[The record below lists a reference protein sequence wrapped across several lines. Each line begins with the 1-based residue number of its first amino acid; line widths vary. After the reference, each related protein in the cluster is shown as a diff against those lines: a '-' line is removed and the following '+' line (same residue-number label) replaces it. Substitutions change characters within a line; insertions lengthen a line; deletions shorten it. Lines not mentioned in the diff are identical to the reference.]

1 MADVSKEVKIIFEGV
16 DNVSDIIGNVSTRLE
31 DFGGKVTS
39 ATQPLADLAATVLKT
54 EAALAALAVGG
65 LVLAF
70 NESKKFE
77 AAQLELA
84 KVLSDEEIPRLEE
97 AKQAAFNL
105 SDQYGQSSSE
115 IIQSIAEWRQA
126 GFDLNDSLKLT
137 AASMDLVI
145 AGNLSAADANA
156 ILVATLKGFKS
167 PAEDAARLTDILN
180 AVSNEYATNVLELG
194 KGMAGLS
201 PIAKTMG
208 FSFEETAGLLTPVI
222 EVFRSGDEAAIAL
235 KTGLLKLIDDTPA
248 VTEALKSIGVS
259 QTDSNGA
266 LRSGK
271 DILYDVAAAFVNLDD
286 NQKLFITQQLV
297 GIQQSARMVEVFN
310 GLSKSTEV
318 TAVAMNAA
326 GSAAKEV
333 EIRLGSA
340 EVAVDRFIRAAQNL
354 AIAVGFQFQE
364 AAKEAI
370 DGGTAIEN
378 ALRGMVDDGT
388 FAPILDLVRSFA
400 SSLGAD
406 LKQIAQ
412 ILPEAFEGVD
422 WTKLIDSLGTLGEAV
437 KGIFKAA
444 FGDVDLTTAE
454 GLQKAVQKI
463 VDSVAALTN
472 VTAGILEAWQPFV
485 RAISDAVDTF
495 NESGEATQTFVGN
508 VLGFAQ
514 AVNTFASNID
524 IITKSLQAVALA
536 LTALNITNLAGAVGG
551 FTALGTAVVNFTAS
565 IYPLPAIL
573 ATVATGLAIDWLFD
587 KIIPGWDQLRLA
599 VASNVDVLHGF
610 DDAQGEWIGSADDV
624 EETLSNQKTIWE
636 ELSDA
641 IDAMP
646 PIVETQVSAPGA
658 ALTKQEIDEISKAF
672 AEVTEDKTITVTAE
686 ADEGSFKRVGDIII
700 EELPDGRIVFT
711 QAKLDQSSVDA
722 TKSKLDQDIP
732 TEKQIEIRLQGE
744 IDIEIAKIQAQAE
757 SLQSYFEWSAK
768 VDIAEIEQVFETIR
782 NQSDNITEMFVNTG
796 DVLVGL
802 ASSLG
807 DISSLARLEVFE
819 LMEAEAERRD
829 ALLVEQQKL
838 TEAQIKYLEARTSAL
853 GRGESIITIQDDG
866 LQAELELVLQR
877 IIELTQIR
885 ANEEGLNFLLGVT

>member
-31 DFGGKVTS
+31 DFGGKVAS

-77 AAQLELA
+77 SAQLELA
-84 KVLSDEEIPRLEE
+84 KVLSDEEIPRLDE

-105 SDQYGQSSSE
+105 SDQYGQSSTE
-115 IIQSIAEWRQA
+115 IVQSLAEWRQA
-126 GFDLNDSLKLT
+126 GFGLDDSMKLVK
-137 AASMDLVI
+137 ASMDLVI
-145 AGNLSAADANA
+145 AGGLSAADATG
-156 ILVATLKGFKS
+156 ILVATLKGFKA
-167 PAEDAARLTDILN
+167 PAEDAERLTNILN

-201 PIAKTMG
+201 PIAKQMG
-208 FSFEETAGLLTPVI
+208 FSFEETAGILTPVI

-235 KTGLLKLIDDTPA
+235 KTGLLKLIDDTPT
-248 VTEALKSIGVS
+248 VRDALKSIGVS
-259 QTDSNGA
+259 QTDANGA

-286 NQKLFITQQLV
+286 NQKLFVTQQLV
-297 GIQQSARMVEVFN
+297 GIQQAGRMVEVFN

-318 TAVAMNAA
+318 TAVAMNSA

-333 EIRLGSA
+333 EIRLASA
-340 EVAVDRFIRAAQNL
+340 EVAVDRFIQAAKNL
-354 AIAVGFQFQE
+354 AIAVGDQFRD

-378 ALRGMVDDGT
+378 ALRNMVNDGT
-388 FAPILDLVRSFA
+388 FAPILDLVRGFA
-400 SSLGAD
+400 SSLGTD

-422 WTKLIDSLGTLGEAV
+422 WTKLVDSLGALGESI

-454 GLQKAVQKI
+454 GLESAIQKI

-472 VTAGILEAWQPFV
+472 VTAGILQSWQPFV
-485 RAISDAVDTF
+485 RAISEAVDQF
-495 NESGEATQTFVGN
+495 NESGEASQTFTGN

-514 AVNTFASNID
+514 AVNQFASNID
-524 IITKSLQAVALA
+524 IITKSLQAIALA
-536 LTALNITNLAGAVGG
+536 LGALNITSLAGAIGG
-551 FTALGTAVVNFTAS
+551 FNALGFAAVNLMAALF
-565 IYPLPAIL
+565 PLPA
-573 ATVATGLAIDWLFD
+573 VAAAIAAGLALD
-587 KIIPGWDQLRLA
+587 KVLSLVIPEWKKHRDA
-599 VASNVDVLHGF
+599 ISANVDIMHGF
-610 DDAQGEWIGSADDV
+610 DDGWDKVVNDAPEVNSAV
-624 EETLSNQKTIWE
+624 EGHVVVIKK
-636 ELSDA
+636 LSDA
-641 IDAMP
+641 IGYIPDYA
-646 PIVETQVSAPGA
+646 ETKVSVQGADPALSEIEGIVSAV
-658 ALTKQEIDEISKAF
+658 EDIDESRLITIGAKAD
-672 AEVTEDKTITVTAE
+672 T
-686 ADEGSFKRVGDIII
+686 SSI
-700 EELPDGRIVFT
+700 EQIENVIVQTFPDGRVVLIQTDYDEQELKKT
-711 QAKLDQSSVDA
+711 QAVIDKE
-722 TKSKLDQDIP
+722 IP
-732 TEKQIEIRLQGE
+732 TEKQIEIKLQGE
-744 IDIEIAKIQAQAE
+744 IDTEIAKIKAQAE
-757 SLQSYFEWSAK
+757 VMQSYFEWSAK

-782 NQSDNITEMFVNTG
+782 NQSNNITAMFENSG
-796 DVLVGL
+796 EVLVGL

-807 DISSLARLEVFE
+807 SISSLARLEVFE
-819 LMEAEAERRD
+819 LMEKESQRRD

-838 TEAQIKYLEARTSAL
+838 TEAQIKYLESRTKAMD
-853 GRGESIITIQDDG
+853 RGESIITINADG